1 MPLTGLKVLDLTRVV
16 SGPFCTMLLADFGA
30 NVIKVEAP
38 DGDPSRVTGIVGAG
52 ENPYFVNLNRN
63 KRTITIDL
71 KQERGKEIVRRM
83 AKVSDVVVENF
94 RPGVMDRL
102 GLGYQALSALNPAL
116 IYAAITGFGKTGP
129 YKDRPAFDFIA
140 QAMSGFMSLN
150 GDQSMPYLRV
160 GIPISDTIAGL
171 YAAFGI
177 LAALRER
184 ERTGRGQEIQT
195 AMIDGLI
202 SMFTFA
208 AGAYFSTGQLPPRN
222 GNDHMV
228 VAPYGLFNASDGPIA
243 IAPSTEKNWQQLCTA
258 LELQHLISDPRFDS
272 AEKRRDHRADINA
285 IVARA
290 LRGRTRAEWISLLNQ
305 AGVPCG
311 PVNNLAQA
319 FSDPQV
325 RHQEMVIT
333 SQQPSGP
340 VNIPGFPVKLSHSP
354 ARLRKPSPQVGEHT
368 VEVLQELG
376 YREAEIENLLKTNAV
391 CGSSL
396 SLESR
401 LSHPAFERTDSIER
415 KALSH
420 EGRKT
425 A

>member
-1 MPLTGLKVLDLTRVV
+1 MPLSGLKVLDLSRVV
-16 SGPFCTMLLADFGA
+16 SGPFCTMLLADLGA
-30 NVIKVEAP
+30 DVVKVEAP

-63 KRTITIDL
+63 KRTIVIDM
-71 KQERGKEIVRRM
+71 KPERGKEIVRRM
-83 AKVSDVVVENF
+83 AKAADVLVENF
-94 RPGVMDRL
+94 RPGVMERL
-102 GLGYQALSALNPAL
+102 GLGYPALSAINPAL

-150 GDQSMPYLRV
+150 GDRSMPYLRV

-184 ERTGRGQEIQT
+184 EKSGRGQEIQT
-195 AMIDGLI
+195 AMVDGLM

-208 AGAYFSTGQLPPRN
+208 SGAYFSTGELPPRN

-243 IAPSTEKNWQQLCTA
+243 IAPSTEKNWQQLCGA
-258 LELQHLISDPRFDS
+258 LKLEHLMSDPRFDS
-272 AEKRRDHRADINA
+272 AEKRREHRSEINA
-285 IVARA
+285 IVQSAI
-290 LRGRTRAEWISLLNQ
+290 GSRTREEWITLLNQ

-325 RHQEMVIT
+325 LHQEMVIA
-333 SQQPSGP
+333 SAQPSGP
-340 VNIPGFPVKLSHSP
+340 VKMPGFPLKLSKTP
-354 ARLRKPSPQVGEHT
+354 ARLYKPSPRVGEHSL
-368 VEVLQELG
+368 EVLQELG
-376 YREAEIENLLKTNAV
+376 YHEKEIQ
-391 CGSSL
+391 SL
-396 SLESR
+396 IGDRVVAAS
-401 LSHPAFERTDSIER
+401 
-415 KALSH
+415 
-420 EGRKT
+420 G
-425 A
+425 

>member
-30 NVIKVEAP
+30 DVIKVEAP
-38 DGDPSRVTGIVGAG
+38 DGDPSRVTGILGAG

-71 KQERGKEIVRRM
+71 KQEGGKEVVRRM
-83 AKVSDVVVENF
+83 AQASDVLVENF

-102 GLGYQALSALNPAL
+102 GLGYSTLHGLNPRL

-160 GIPISDTIAGL
+160 GIPIGDTIAGV
-171 YAAFGI
+171 YAAFAI

-184 ERTGRGQEIQT
+184 DRTGRGQEVQT
-195 AMIDGLI
+195 AMVDGLI

-208 AGAYFSTGQLPPRN
+208 AGAYFTTGRLPPRN

-258 LELQHLISDPRFDS
+258 LELEHLMTDPRFDS
-272 AEKRRDHRADINA
+272 AEKRREHRSAINA
-285 IVARA
+285 RVQAVI
-290 LRGRTRAEWISLLNQ
+290 LGRTRDEWIARLNQ

-319 FSDPQV
+319 FADPQV
-325 RHQEMVIT
+325 LHQEMVLE
-333 SQQPSGP
+333 SPQPSGP
-340 VNIPGFPVKLSHSP
+340 VKMPGFPIKLSNTP
-354 ARLRKPSPQVGEHT
+354 ARLRRPSPQVGEHT
-368 VEVLQELG
+368 REVLHELG
-376 YREAEIENLLKTNAV
+376 YHDEGIQ
-391 CGSSL
+391 
-396 SLESR
+396 R
-401 LSHPAFERTDSIER
+401 LIYDRVVAAADLNQR
-415 KALSH
+415 
-420 EGRKT
+420 
-425 A
+425 

>member
-30 NVIKVEAP
+30 TVIKVEAP
-38 DGDPSRVTGIVGAG
+38 DGDPSRVTGIVGTG

-63 KRTITIDL
+63 KRTITIDM

-83 AKVSDVVVENF
+83 AKASDVLVENF

-102 GLGYQALSALNPAL
+102 GLGYPALSALNPAL

-150 GDQSMPYLRV
+150 GDRTMPYLRV

-195 AMIDGLI
+195 AMVDGLI

-208 AGAYFSTGQLPPRN
+208 AAAYFSTGKLPPRN

-243 IAPSTEKNWQQLCTA
+243 IAPSTERNWQQLCTA
-258 LELQHLISDPRFDS
+258 LGLEELMSDPRFDS
-272 AEKRRDHRADINA
+272 AENRREHRGDINA
-285 IVARA
+285 IVGSVIG
-290 LRGRTRAEWISLLNQ
+290 GRTRQDWITLLNQ

-325 RHQEMVIT
+325 LHQEMVIA
-333 SQQPSGP
+333 SEQPSGP
-340 VNIPGFPVKLSHSP
+340 IKMPGFPVKLSNSP

-376 YREAEIENLLKTNAV
+376 YREEEIEKLFKTSAV
-391 CGSSL
+391 
-396 SLESR
+396 
-401 LSHPAFERTDSIER
+401 SIAPLPVE
-415 KALSH
+415 A
-420 EGRKT
+420 
-425 A
+425 

>member
-1 MPLTGLKVLDLTRVV
+1 MPLSGLKVLDLSRVV

-30 NVIKVEAP
+30 DVIKVEAP
-38 DGDPSRVTGIVGAG
+38 DGDPSRVTGIVRAG

-83 AKVSDVVVENF
+83 AQASNVLVENF

-102 GLGYQALSALNPAL
+102 GLGYKVLSALNPSL

-150 GDQSMPYLRV
+150 GDRTMPYLRV

-177 LAALRER
+177 MAALRER
-184 ERTGRGQEIQT
+184 DRTGRGQEIQT
-195 AMIDGLI
+195 AMVDGLI

-228 VAPYGLFNASDGPIA
+228 VSPYGLFNASDGPIA

-258 LELQHLISDPRFDS
+258 LKLENLMSDPRFDT
-272 AEKRRDHRADINA
+272 AEKRREHRGEINA
-285 IVARA
+285 IMESVIG
-290 LRGRTRAEWISLLNQ
+290 GRTREEWLTLLNR

-311 PVNNLAQA
+311 PLNNLAQA

-325 RHQEMVIT
+325 LHQEMLIESV
-333 SQQPSGP
+333 QPSGP
-340 VNIPGFPVKLSHSP
+340 VKMPGFPLKFSETP
-354 ARLRKPSPQVGEHT
+354 ARLRKPSPQHSEHT
-368 VEVLQELG
+368 IDVLHETGYSNEEIQSLIHDHVVE
-376 YREAEIENLLKTNAV
+376 
-391 CGSSL
+391 
-396 SLESR
+396 
-401 LSHPAFERTDSIER
+401 D
-415 KALSH
+415 
-420 EGRKT
+420 
-425 A
+425 

>member
-30 NVIKVEAP
+30 DVIKVEAP
-38 DGDPSRVTGIVGAG
+38 NGDPTRVTGIVGEG

-71 KQERGKEIVRRM
+71 KQERGKEILRRM
-83 AKVSDVVVENF
+83 AQASDVLVENF

-102 GLGYQALSALNPAL
+102 GLGYTALSVLNPAL
-116 IYAAITGFGKTGP
+116 IYAAVTGFGKTGP

-150 GDQSMPYLRV
+150 GDRTMPYMRA

-177 LAALRER
+177 LTALRER
-184 ERTGRGQEIQT
+184 DRTGRGQEVQT
-195 AMIDGLI
+195 AMVDGLI
-202 SMFTFA
+202 SMFAFA
-208 AGAYFSTGQLPPRN
+208 SAAYFGTGQLPPRN

-228 VAPYGLFNASDGPIA
+228 ISPYGLFNAIDGPIA
-243 IAPSTEKNWQQLCTA
+243 IAPSTEKSWKQLCA
-258 LELQHLISDPRFDS
+258 VLGREELMGDPRFDS
-272 AEKRRDHRADINA
+272 AEKRRDHRGEINA
-285 IVARA
+285 IVASVIA
-290 LRGRTRAEWISLLNQ
+290 GRTREEWIEMMNR

-325 RHQEMVIT
+325 LHQEMVIA
-333 SQQPSGP
+333 SVQPSGP
-340 VNIPGFPVKLSHSP
+340 VKVPGFPVKMSATP
-354 ARLRKPSPQVGEHT
+354 ARLHKPSPQVGEHT
-368 VEVLQELG
+368 IGVLQELG
-376 YREAEIENLLKTNAV
+376 YQGKEIQGLVHDCVVRT
-391 CGSSL
+391 SDL
-396 SLESR
+396 SR
-401 LSHPAFERTDSIER
+401 N
-415 KALSH
+415 
-420 EGRKT
+420 
-425 A
+425 

>member
-1 MPLTGLKVLDLTRVV
+1 MPLSGLKVLDLSRVV
-16 SGPFCTMLLADFGA
+16 SGPFCTMLLADLGA
-30 NVIKVEAP
+30 DVVKVEAP

-63 KRTITIDL
+63 KRTITIDM
-71 KQERGKEIVRRM
+71 KPERGKEIVRRM
-83 AKVSDVVVENF
+83 AKAADVLVENF
-94 RPGVMDRL
+94 RPGVMERL
-102 GLGYQALSALNPAL
+102 GLGYPALSAINPAL

-150 GDQSMPYLRV
+150 GDRSMPYLRV

-184 ERTGRGQEIQT
+184 EKSGRGQEIQT
-195 AMIDGLI
+195 AMVDGLM

-208 AGAYFSTGQLPPRN
+208 SGAYFSTGELPPRN

-243 IAPSTEKNWQQLCTA
+243 IAPSTEKNWQQLCGA
-258 LELQHLISDPRFDS
+258 LKLEHLMSDPRFDS
-272 AEKRRDHRADINA
+272 AERRREHRSEINA
-285 IVARA
+285 IVQSAI
-290 LRGRTRAEWISLLNQ
+290 GSRTREEWITLLNQ

-325 RHQEMVIT
+325 LHQEMVIA
-333 SQQPSGP
+333 SAQPSGP
-340 VNIPGFPVKLSHSP
+340 VKMPGFPLKLSKTP
-354 ARLRKPSPQVGEHT
+354 ARLYKPSPRVGEHSL
-368 VEVLQELG
+368 EVLQELG
-376 YREAEIENLLKTNAV
+376 YHEKEIQ
-391 CGSSL
+391 SL
-396 SLESR
+396 IGDRVVAAS
-401 LSHPAFERTDSIER
+401 
-415 KALSH
+415 
-420 EGRKT
+420 G
-425 A
+425 